1 MNKTEA
7 FDEEKFEAI
16 LASAA
21 RIRRE
26 IREYAT
32 SNIRKAQDKG
42 KRVLDQILLR
52 KTKENTGREKI
63 FHLHGLVFIL
73 FPKLHPNELQRLK
86 TRWWDNI
93 IRWEIYGE
101 KLYVATDMAV
111 DNEKPPTA
119 VITATSTPL
128 ICNEINYWDS
138 LPNEFVEKILLF
150 TIKESGLQTCET
162 LRKMP

>member
-42 KRVLDQILLR
+42 KRVLDQLLLR

-73 FPKLHPNELQRLK
+73 FPKLHPNELQLLK
-86 TRWWDNI
+86 N
-93 IRWEIYGE
+93 
-101 KLYVATDMAV
+101 
-111 DNEKPPTA
+111 
-119 VITATSTPL
+119 
-128 ICNEINYWDS
+128 
-138 LPNEFVEKILLF
+138 
-150 TIKESGLQTCET
+150 
-162 LRKMP
+162 KMVRY